1 MGSGGGGQKHYTRKS
16 KESSARAR
24 LNSIDM
30 FEIELLEDD
39 FYWSAI
45 CKTVFLE
52 IINFDQIHSLSPTGF
67 TCMYLTRTVFEYQWK
82 TEWNVE

>member
-52 IINFDQIHSLSPTGF
+52 IRFLA
-67 TCMYLTRTVFEYQWK
+67 
-82 TEWNVE
+82 

>member
-1 MGSGGGGQKHYTRKS
+1 MGSGGGGQKNYARKS
-16 KESSARAR
+16 TESSARAR

-45 CKTVFLE
+45 CKTAFLE
-52 IINFDQIHSLSPTGF
+52 IRFLA
-67 TCMYLTRTVFEYQWK
+67 
-82 TEWNVE
+82 